1 MNTVID
7 TLNTG
12 FATLERIALTNVHL
26 SEWFIAVL
34 IVASIYLL
42 ISRRDGGFM
51 LLAVGAVAGA
61 WLAWTT
67 GHKGASIQQI
77 TLFVFCAYELLRA
90 RGWAVVKGR

>member
-1 MNTVID
+1 MNAVID

-12 FATLERIALTNVHL
+12 FATLERIALTNLHWA
-26 SEWFIAVL
+26 EWCVAALV
-34 IVASIYLL
+34 VASIWLL
-42 ISRRDGGFM
+42 ISKRRGGFM

-77 TLFVFCAYELLRA
+77 TLFVFGAYELLRA